1 MNSWINEWMI
11 NTNTWKYNPVG
22 GKETM
27 WILSCW
33 NWDDTSPIFCFIPY
47 LCIFSFHNISFV
59 SLSACLFHWI
69 LSSLRDSMHLAVSFP
84 VSNIPDRRKLLSP
97 LLVSS
102 QRGAGMSIF
111 PSKKS
116 IGGTSNVSHSP
127 PSPRLDCFLHW
138 EVQGKKPHTLT
149 SAPSASPFG
158 LTALRT
164 SVFCHCPGVSVRG
177 RLESEDL
184 YCPSSPGWVSL
195 PHPGVKC

>member
-1 MNSWINEWMI
+1 VNFKLLKLRRHLS
-11 NTNTWKYNPVG
+11 Y
-22 GKETM
+22 
-27 WILSCW
+27 ILLY
-33 NWDDTSPIFCFIPY
+33 PLFVHIF
-47 LCIFSFHNISFV
+47 ISQYF
-59 SLSACLFHWI
+59 LRLFACLFHWI
-69 LSSLRDSMHLAVSFP
+69 LSSLRDSMHLAVSSP
-84 VSNIPDRRKLLSP
+84 DSNIQDGRKLLSP

-116 IGGTSNVSHSP
+116 TGGTSNVSHSP
-127 PSPRLDCFLHW
+127 PSLRLDCLLHW

-149 SAPSASPFG
+149 SAPSASLFG

-164 SVFCHCPGVSVRG
+164 SVFCHCPGVSVQG

-195 PHPGVKC
+195 PHPGVKS